1 QKFASQWLRQNAKCT
16 NSMMQTLHNLV
27 IVWFGLVHDWGYGGI
42 VFLMALESSIVPIPS
57 EVVMPP
63 AAFWAAQGKMNF
75 WFVVLAG
82 TVGSYLGSVI
92 SYFVARSIGSP
103 LLYRF
108 GKFIFLPPEKLKLA
122 EAWFNTYGAAGIFFA
137 RLLPVIRHLISIP
150 AGVFKMNFAA
160 FSTWTIVGAG
170 LWCIVLSW
178 YGGQVLGESP
188 QLLESPIEM
197 VEVLKAKMYWI
208 IAGVAGIAILY
219 GIMVFAKRRLLEKK
233 PEA

>member
-1 QKFASQWLRQNAKCT
+1 
-16 NSMMQTLHNLV
+16 
-27 IVWFGLVHDWGYGGI
+27 
-42 VFLMALESSIVPIPS
+42 
-57 EVVMPP
+57 
-63 AAFWAAQGKMNF
+63 
-75 WFVVLAG
+75 
-82 TVGSYLGSVI
+82 
-92 SYFVARSIGSP
+92 
-103 LLYRF
+103 
-108 GKFIFLPPEKLKLA
+108 
-122 EAWFNTYGAAGIFFA
+122 
-137 RLLPVIRHLISIP
+137 
-150 AGVFKMNFAA
+150 MNFAA